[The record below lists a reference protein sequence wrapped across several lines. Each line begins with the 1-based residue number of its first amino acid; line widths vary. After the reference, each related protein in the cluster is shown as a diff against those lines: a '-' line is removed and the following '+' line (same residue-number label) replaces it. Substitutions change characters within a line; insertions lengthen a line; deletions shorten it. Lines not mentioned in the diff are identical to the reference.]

1 MQRPR
6 FFSHPQEQALLPEV
20 MGVERFALQAA
31 PLIKH
36 RKYKCEISGFQSFGG
51 QMNRSA
57 SGFMLLEFRD
67 PRLQGPDARK
77 SGNLRV
83 VDELYYWSRHVD
95 LAIKHKKGDLIFAP
109 WFSQAEIISLFR
121 IGAVIQEQSADESES
136 KQFANSVLDVLNNL
150 RNGELMVSAL
160 GLEGEV
166 ANWDQALWLKSLQMM
181 QPKQKKQYMEL
192 FGCNLRF
199 LPSVPAFREAII
211 HWGSETPDSS
221 LFRIKAASI
230 LAKFKKHQSVAA

>member
-1 MQRPR
+1 
-6 FFSHPQEQALLPEV
+6 
-20 MGVERFALQAA
+20 
-31 PLIKH
+31 
-36 RKYKCEISGFQSFGG
+36 
-51 QMNRSA
+51 
-57 SGFMLLEFRD
+57 
-67 PRLQGPDARK
+67 
-77 SGNLRV
+77 
-83 VDELYYWSRHVD
+83 
-95 LAIKHKKGDLIFAP
+95 
-109 WFSQAEIISLFR
+109 
-121 IGAVIQEQSADESES
+121 
-136 KQFANSVLDVLNNL
+136 
-150 RNGELMVSAL
+150 MVSAL

-166 ANWDQALWLKSLQMM
+166 ANWDQAQWLKSLQMM